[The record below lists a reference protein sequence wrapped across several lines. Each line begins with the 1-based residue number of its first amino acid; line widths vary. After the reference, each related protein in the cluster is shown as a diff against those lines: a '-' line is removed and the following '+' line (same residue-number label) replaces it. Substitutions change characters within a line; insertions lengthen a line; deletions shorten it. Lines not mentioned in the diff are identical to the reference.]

1 MTIHSSFRFGDYPIC
16 LEGAPDHA
24 TCAVRKV
31 RPERLCKR
39 MPVPHAAQ
47 AVLEHGEQGTTAD
60 LNDGD
65 PLAKRIVGFDA
76 GSTPSTMKRPRFKG

>member
-1 MTIHSSFRFGDYPIC
+1 MTIHLSFRFGDYPIC

-31 RPERLCKR
+31 RPERLRTR
-39 MPVPHAAQ
+39 MPVQHSAQ
-47 AVLEHGEQGTTAD
+47 VVLERCDDGTAAD
-60 LNDGD
+60 LDSGG
-65 PLAKRIVGFDA
+65 LSTKRIVGFDA